1 MEPYTF
7 NVVIVAQDPL
17 VRAGLAA
24 VLEPEDIEV
33 VGQAAELSDAEVFQ
47 PDVILWDFDTDE
59 EVDALGVPV
68 VALIQEVEVTVADA
82 LNAGVSGVLFRNA
95 EPDKIVAALQ
105 AAVQGLVVLEPAL
118 APSFQE
124 VIPNVEVE
132 PLTTREQEV
141 LQLLSQGASNKTVA
155 KELNISESTAK
166 FHTSAIL
173 GKLGVKSRTE
183 AVVRSAQ
190 LGLILL

>member
-1 MEPYTF
+1 MEPYTL

-33 VGQAAELSDAEVFQ
+33 VGQAAKLSEAEVFQ
-47 PDVILWDFDTDE
+47 PDVILWDFDIDE
-59 EVDALGVPV
+59 EVDALGVPT
-68 VALIQEVEVTVADA
+68 VALVQVEVTVADA
-82 LNAGVSGVLFRNA
+82 LSAGVSGVLFRNA
-95 EPDKIVAALQ
+95 EVDKIVAALQ
-105 AAVQGLVVLEPAL
+105 AAVQGLVVLEPAFTSSL
-118 APSFQE
+118 QE
-124 VIPNVEVE
+124 VVPNVEVE

-141 LQLLSQGASNKTVA
+141 LQLLAQGASNKTVA

-183 AVVRSAQ
+183 AVVRAAQ
-190 LGLILL
+190 LGLIFL

>member
-1 MEPYTF
+1 MEPYTL
-7 NVVIVAQDPL
+7 NVVIVARDPL

-24 VLEPEDIEV
+24 VLEAEDIEV
-33 VGQAAELSDAEVFQ
+33 VGQTAELLSAEVFQ
-47 PDVILWDFDTDE
+47 PDVILWDFGTDE
-59 EVDALGVPV
+59 EVDISDVPV
-68 VALIQEVEVTVADA
+68 VALVQEVEVTLADA
-82 LNAGVSGVLFRNA
+82 LNTGVSGVLYRDA

-105 AAVQGLVVLEPAL
+105 AVVQGLVVLEPTFTSL
-118 APSFQE
+118 LQE
-124 VIPNVEVE
+124 NVTNVDVE
-132 PLTTREQEV
+132 PLTAREQEV
-141 LQLLSQGASNKTVA
+141 LQLLAQGASNKTVS
-155 KELNISESTAK
+155 KELSISESTAK